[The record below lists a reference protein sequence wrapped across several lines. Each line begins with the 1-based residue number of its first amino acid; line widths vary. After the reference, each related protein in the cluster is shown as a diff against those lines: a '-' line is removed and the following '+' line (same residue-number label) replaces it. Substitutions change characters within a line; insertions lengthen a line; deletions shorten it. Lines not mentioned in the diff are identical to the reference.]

1 MTATQGLTNESG
13 GRQERITIQPAG
25 AGAGDLDLQAFS
37 AADALGVTLRE
48 SAEFAALVGADR
60 DLAADEAAQA
70 AMEAFQ
76 RRQDEL
82 RMELTFRTLTDEHK
96 AELEH
101 LQTVMYEVP
110 SVAAYLRAQAA
121 LADLCRQAAAVVS
134 AEIGIDFAANCG
146 SSCCG

>member
-1 MTATQGLTNESG
+1 MTATQGVTSQSG
-13 GRQERITIQPAG
+13 GLPDHVTIQP

-37 AADALGVTLRE
+37 AADALGVSLRE
-48 SAEFAALVGADR
+48 SAEFAALVRAER
-60 DLAADEAAQA
+60 DLEADAAAQA
-70 AMEAFQ
+70 AMAAFE

-82 RMELTFRTLTDEHK
+82 RVEITFRTLTAAHQ
-96 AELEH
+96 AELEG
-101 LQTVMYEVP
+101 LQSAMYEVP
-110 SVAAYLRAQAA
+110 TVAAYVRAQAE